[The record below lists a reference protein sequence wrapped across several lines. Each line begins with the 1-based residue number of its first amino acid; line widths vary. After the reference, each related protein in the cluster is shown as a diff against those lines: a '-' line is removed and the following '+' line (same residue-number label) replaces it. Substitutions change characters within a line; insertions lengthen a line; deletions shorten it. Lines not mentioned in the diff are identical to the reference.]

1 MNQAHPRLHL
11 HSRPQQILTTLT
23 AAATLVILGGLSQPA
38 LAQSQHLVVEQGHSS
53 TAYVVDGN
61 RGIVRNNFGQCVR
74 TGFWTLEGAMA
85 TRVKDSPF
93 SAGCACDEPLM
104 PAGHCA
110 APPPPVALPAT
121 TPTLPVPV
129 APMPTSEKVS
139 IPADALFAFDRS
151 ALSPEG
157 QGKLSAFS
165 QQLKG
170 LNLEAVV
177 AVGHTDRIGAPTYN
191 ATLSQDRALAVKA
204 FLVSQGIEAERV
216 FVEGR
221 GETEPVTG
229 TACQDVKGRESGK
242 NMALVACLAPDRRV
256 VIEAIG
262 TRR

>member
-1 MNQAHPRLHL
+1 MNQAQTRLRRH
-11 HSRPQQILTTLT
+11 PQQILTTLT
-23 AAATLVILGGLSQPA
+23 AATTLAILGGLSQPA
-38 LAQSQHLVVEQGHSS
+38 LAQSKHLVVEPGYSS
-53 TAYVVDGN
+53 TAYVVDGSQ
-61 RGIVRNNFGQCVR
+61 GIVRNNFGQCVR

-110 APPPPVALPAT
+110 APPPPPVALPAT
-121 TPTLPVPV
+121 TPTPPAPV

-139 IPADALFAFDRS
+139 IPTDALFAFDRS

-157 QGKLSAFS
+157 QGKLSEFS

-177 AVGHTDRIGAPTYN
+177 AVGHTDRIGSPTYN
-191 ATLSQDRALAVKA
+191 TQLSQDRALAVKA

-229 TACQDVKGRESGK
+229 AACQDIKGRESAK
-242 NMALVACLAPDRRV
+242 NKALVACLAPDRRV